1 MEREGASVS
10 ALRPTLEARASSY
23 GPEDP
28 SRRAFQPE
36 GPAANSH
43 TPWTY
48 EHALSGLNRVVQD
61 ADLVN
66 LDGYVTAD
74 IDRWCSA
81 RSPCPKHVT
90 AL

>member
-48 EHALSGLNRVVQD
+48 EHAQPAGR
-61 ADLVN
+61 
-66 LDGYVTAD
+66 
-74 IDRWCSA
+74 
-81 RSPCPKHVT
+81 
-90 AL
+90 

>member
-36 GPAANSH
+36 GPAAKSH

-48 EHALSGLNRVVQD
+48 EHAREPPLSERPF
-61 ADLVN
+61 
-66 LDGYVTAD
+66 
-74 IDRWCSA
+74 
-81 RSPCPKHVT
+81 PCPSQREIKRGPRSEVAGVCPT
-90 AL
+90 Q